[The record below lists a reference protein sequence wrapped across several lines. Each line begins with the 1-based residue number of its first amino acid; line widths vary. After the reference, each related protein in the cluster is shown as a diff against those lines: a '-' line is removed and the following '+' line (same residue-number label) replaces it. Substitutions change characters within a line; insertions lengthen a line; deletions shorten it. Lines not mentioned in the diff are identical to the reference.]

1 LKAIERITLQHKE
14 YGVLIIGAGWVS
26 TQHISAYKR
35 NPRTQIH
42 AVCNIHPA
50 KARQRVAEAGLADV
64 AIYGDTAEA
73 LRHEGIDI
81 VSVCTPQHIHCQNV
95 LAAADAGKHMVIE
108 KPVANSLSE
117 LRQMRDAVRRAG
129 VKTVVSFVLRWNP
142 LFQEIKRIIAAGT
155 LGEIFCVETD
165 YQSYNSAWWSGWE
178 QGRRKDLSVS
188 AMAVAGCHAVDAMR
202 WFAADGQYDAAEPLE
217 VFAYAGGK
225 RKGKTLQFDP
235 LACEWSGQSP
245 MEYDGLE
252 MVLAKLTGGVLGKV
266 SVNFEAIQ
274 PYAFHL
280 QIFGD
285 RGTIRGNRL
294 FAPSIG
300 GNQWVDIPG
309 VCPDSSDVTHHPFQ
323 GEIDH
328 FIDCLASDRVSHCNL
343 DDAIK
348 THEVV
353 FAAQQC
359 YETGRPVALPLL

>member
-1 LKAIERITLQHKE
+1 MEDKQ

-26 TQHISAYKR
+26 TQHISAYK
-35 NPRTQIH
+35 NNSH
-42 AVCNIHPA
+42 ARVRAICNINPD
-50 KARQRVAEAGLADV
+50 KARQRVEDAGLAEV
-64 AIYGDTAEA
+64 AIYGNADDA

-95 LAAADAGKHMVIE
+95 LAAADAGKHIVIE
-108 KPVANSLSE
+108 KPVGNSLDE
-117 LRQMRDAVRRAG
+117 LRQMRDAVRKAG

-142 LFQEIKRIIAAGT
+142 LFQEIKRIISAGT
-155 LGEIFCVETD
+155 LGDIYCVETD
-165 YQSYNSAWWSGWE
+165 YQSYNGAWWSGWE

-202 WFAADGQYDAAEPLE
+202 WFAAPGEYEASAPVEI
-217 VFAYAGGK
+217 FAYAGGK
-225 RKGKTLQFDP
+225 RKGTTLQFDP
-235 LACEWSGQSP
+235 LRCEWHEQSP
-245 MEYDGLE
+245 LEYDGLE
-252 MVLAKLTGGVLGKV
+252 IVLAKFSDGVLGKT

-274 PYAFHL
+274 PYTFPL

-285 RGTIRGNRL
+285 KGTIRGNRL
-294 FAPSIG
+294 FAPEVG
-300 GNQWVDIPG
+300 GNQWMDIPG
-309 VCPDSSDVTHHPFQ
+309 ACPDSSDVAHHPFQ

-328 FIDCLASDRVSHCNL
+328 FIECLNDDVPSHCNL

-353 FAAQQC
+353 FAALQC